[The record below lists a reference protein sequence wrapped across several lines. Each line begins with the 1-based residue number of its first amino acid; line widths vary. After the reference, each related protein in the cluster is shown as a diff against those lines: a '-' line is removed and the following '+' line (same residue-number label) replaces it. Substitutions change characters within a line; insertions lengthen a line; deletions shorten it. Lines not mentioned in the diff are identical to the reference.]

1 MNRKGHGFLVFYAS
15 IGATCAALTD
25 EAKEI
30 CQSMA
35 ISYCPCFG
43 LDICHI
49 SLDHSLQWKANLGK
63 FCTTVETWLAMK
75 YKLNHLGPTRYLI

>member
-15 IGATCAALTD
+15 IGAICAALTD

-35 ISYCPCFG
+35 ISYCPRFG

-49 SLDHSLQWKANLGK
+49 ALDHSLQ
-63 FCTTVETWLAMK
+63 
-75 YKLNHLGPTRYLI
+75 